1 MKNSAIKLAVLRKD
15 GMIFIGCLLMSI
27 LTGSAQDKGKKG
39 AEIPFKKNVLTTDF
53 ITEGATVGDVNKDG
67 KKDVMAGAYWFEAP
81 NWTPHELAKPEK
93 FSYSTGY
100 SNSFLNFAMDVN
112 KDGWIDMIRIDFPGK
127 SAVWHENPKNQP
139 GHWKTHPI
147 HSSVGN
153 ESPLFV
159 DVDGD
164 GRQDIV
170 CNDPSA
176 KEIIWLK
183 SPDNNFSDEWERFV
197 ISKGDSTPGIH
208 MFTHGLGF
216 GDINGDKKPDVVLHI
231 GWWEGPTDPK
241 RSNWAFHSAK
251 LGEECAQMYITDV
264 NGDGLNDVISSSAH
278 KYGIWWHEQGKD
290 GQGNPTWMT
299 HEIDKTISQTHG
311 LAFVD
316 MNGDKKP
323 DLVTGKRYYAHNN
336 TDNDPGR
343 EEPSVLYWFQFQPG
357 KNPSWIPHQIDANS
371 GVGLHVNVED
381 INNDGLPDITV
392 GNKKGVH
399 VFEQQKLK

>member
-1 MKNSAIKLAVLRKD
+1 MKSIAITTASFIRKGWLLSSCLALGV
-15 GMIFIGCLLMSI
+15 
-27 LTGSAQDKGKKG
+27 LTGHAQKGT
-39 AEIPFKKNVLTTDF
+39 ELQFKKSVLTSDF
-53 ITEGATVGDVNKDG
+53 IAEGATIGDVNKDG

-100 SNSFLNFAMDVN
+100 SNSFLNFALDVN
-112 KDGWIDMIRIDFPGK
+112 KDGWVDMIRIDFPGK

-139 GHWKTHPI
+139 GLWKVHPI

-159 DVDGD
+159 DVDGN
-164 GRQDIV
+164 GRADII
-170 CNDPSA
+170 CNDPTA
-176 KEIIWLK
+176 KEIIWLR
-183 SPDNNFSDEWERFV
+183 SPDNNFTDEWERFV
-197 ISKGDSTPGIH
+197 ISKGENTPGTH
-208 MFTHGLGF
+208 MYTHGLGF
-216 GDINGDKKPDVVLHI
+216 GDVNGDKKMDVVIHT
-231 GWWEGPTDPK
+231 GWWEGQTDPK
-241 RSNWAFHSAK
+241 RSNWTFHPAK

-290 GQGNPTWMT
+290 TEGNPTWTT
-299 HEIDKTISQTHG
+299 HEIHKTISQTHN
-311 LAFVD
+311 LALVD

-323 DLVTGKRYYAHNN
+323 DLVTGKRYYAHNK

-343 EEPSVLYWFQFQPG
+343 EEPAVLYWFEFKPG
-357 KNPSWIPHQIDANS
+357 KNPSWIPHEIDNNS
-371 GVGLHVNVED
+371 GAGLHVVVED
-381 INNDGLPDITV
+381 MNGDRLPDIAV

-399 VFEQQKLK
+399 VFEQLKKK